1 MQNPIQ
7 IFRCK
12 NLNFFQ
18 KKKKKKKKRNYLHKT
33 CYHIKLLYWKSSFYG
48 FLCQRHKSISVLLT
62 IVKNHFK
69 TWFNEGLH

>member
-18 KKKKKKKKRNYLHKT
+18 KKKKKKKKEII
-33 CYHIKLLYWKSSFYG
+33 CIKLVITLNCCTEKVAFMVFFVKDINQLVFY
-48 FLCQRHKSISVLLT
+48 
-62 IVKNHFK
+62 
-69 TWFNEGLH
+69 